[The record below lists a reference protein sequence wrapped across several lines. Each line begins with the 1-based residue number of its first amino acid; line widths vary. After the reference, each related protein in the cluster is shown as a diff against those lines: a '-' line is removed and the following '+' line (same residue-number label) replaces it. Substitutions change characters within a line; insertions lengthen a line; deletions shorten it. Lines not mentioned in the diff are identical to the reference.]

1 MQNVQFKKWTEM
13 EEQQLMNEFEQG
25 LDIAEMAKKH
35 NRSIRAIQ
43 IRLSDIAV
51 KLNKAGVSL
60 PAIFKSTGQT
70 ENDIIKRKA
79 EIALEKDPH
88 RVHDLK
94 QSESIS
100 KYDTIMAELKRMNE
114 DISFIKNNLH

>member
-70 ENDIIKRKA
+70 ENDIIKRKS